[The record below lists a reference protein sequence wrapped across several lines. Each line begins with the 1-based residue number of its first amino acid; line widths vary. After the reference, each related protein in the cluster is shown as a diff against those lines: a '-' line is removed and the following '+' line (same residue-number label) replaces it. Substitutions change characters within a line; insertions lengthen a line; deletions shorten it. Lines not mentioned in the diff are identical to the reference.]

1 MRFLQMGACAAVV
14 FFGLTGCATSQPVVV
29 GSRWGDSV
37 RNSTVFRQNHT
48 GFLLFDVEKQIPVAD
63 YQSDRYFTPASNTKL
78 FTFYAGLCIL
88 GDSVPALRYTTRG
101 DSLIF
106 WGTGDPTLLHPDMPQ
121 SKVLSLLGSWPKTL
135 FLCTNNYTGNRF
147 GPGWSWSEY
156 AEYYQAELSPLP
168 IFGNI
173 VRFTNKTVSPK
184 LFKDSLQSAPWREEF
199 RLLRDEHRNRFYSEG
214 WPQKAFIEDIP
225 YRTSPALAAQLLAD
239 TLKKPVALLAKLPPT
254 DNFKTINSLTTDTL
268 YRRMLQE
275 SDNMLAEQ
283 IMLMCA
289 SQLDTT
295 NVGFDTKKGIEY
307 VKKKYLADL
316 PDAPIWV
323 DGSGLSRYNLFTP
336 RSIVKLLQKIYEK
349 MPQERLFN
357 TLAIG
362 GKAGTVRNQYKGR
375 EPFVFAKSG
384 SLANNYSLSGYLRTK
399 SNKIL
404 IFSLMNSGFVRPTV
418 EIRREVERIL
428 TEIHEQY

>member
-1 MRFLQMGACAAVV
+1 MRFLPISACAATV
-14 FFGLTGCATSQPVVV
+14 FLGLAGCATSQPVV
-29 GSRWGDSV
+29 GSRWGESV
-37 RNSTVFRQNHT
+37 RNSVVFGQNHT
-48 GFLLFDVEKQIPVAD
+48 GFSLYDVEKQTTVAD
-63 YQSDRYFTPASNTKL
+63 YQADRYFTPASNTKL

-88 GDSVPALRYTTRG
+88 GDSIPALRYATRG

-106 WGTGDPTLLHPDMPQ
+106 WGTGDPSLLHPDMPQ
-121 SKVLSLLGSWPKTL
+121 SKVLPFLGSGSKKL
-135 FLCTNNYTGNRF
+135 FLYANNYTGDRF
-147 GPGWSWSEY
+147 GAGWSWSEY
-156 AEYYQAELSPLP
+156 AEYYQAERSALP
-168 IFGNI
+168 VFGNV

-239 TLKKPVALLAKLPPT
+239 TLKKPVALLAKLPQIA
-254 DNFKTINSLTTDTL
+254 NFKTINSLTTDTL

-283 IMLMCA
+283 IMLLCA
-289 SQLDTT
+289 AQLDST
-295 NVGFDTKKGIEY
+295 NGGFDTKKSIDY
-307 VKKKYLADL
+307 VKQKYLADL

-357 TLAIG
+357 TLAVG
-362 GKAGTVRNQYKGR
+362 GKAGTIRSQYKSPV
-375 EPFVFAKSG
+375 PFVFAKSG

-404 IFSLMNSGFVRPTV
+404 IFSLMNTGFVRPTA